1 MAQVL
6 DYLNWRGDV
15 PFSASP
21 FNEVDNY
28 IVSKIVTLDFTGIV
42 PRNEAAVPIRDAV
55 AAYLERGE
63 EKLGALAS
71 ASILTAVKA
80 LPDTVR
86 FGSLMLSGYVNKRNA
101 EETEQFSALTVY
113 LPDGRHFVSFRG
125 TDDTILAWK
134 ENLLMSIEDSVAA
147 QKDALR
153 YLKWAASSYRG
164 EFLVGGHSKGGN
176 LAVYAAAMA
185 PEAVQDRI
193 TDVYSNDG
201 PGFRPGFTESPGYL
215 RIRPK
220 LHVLLPQ
227 HSVIGTLLIQDRDY
241 TVVRCPRAGAA
252 AHDGFTWQTTPTGFE
267 HCDSLTRV
275 SRTLDE
281 GMDRALA
288 EMSPEQQKLLVEEIF
303 DALSATG
310 AVTVTDLTAN
320 KLKQAGVLLSSYRR
334 SSASRKLV
342 RAVLDSL
349 VREYAPE
356 RFVRMADNRRMRK
369 AAEEAKEEAED

>member
-1 MAQVL
+1 MAQIL
-6 DYLNWRGDV
+6 DYLTWRGDV
-15 PFSASP
+15 PFSSSP

-28 IVSKIVTLDFTGIV
+28 IISKIVTLDFTGIV
-42 PRNEAAVPIRDAV
+42 PRNNTAIPIRDALC
-55 AAYLERGE
+55 AYEERGA

-71 ASILTAVKA
+71 DNILTAVKM

-86 FGSLMLSGYVNKRNA
+86 FGGLMLSGYANKRSDEN
-101 EETEQFSALTVY
+101 TEQFSALTVY

-125 TDDTILAWK
+125 TDDTIVAWK
-134 ENLLMSIEDSVAA
+134 ENILMSIEDTVAS

-153 YLKWAASSYRG
+153 YLKWAAASYRG
-164 EFLVGGHSKGGN
+164 EFIVGGHSKGGN
-176 LAVYAAAMA
+176 LAVYAAACA
-185 PEAVQDRI
+185 PEVIQDRI

-201 PGFRPGFTESPGYL
+201 PGFRPGFTETPGYL
-215 RIRPK
+215 RIRPR

-227 HSVIGTLLIQDRDY
+227 HSVIGTLLIQDTDY
-241 TVVRCPRAGAA
+241 TVVKCPKAGAA
-252 AHDGFTWQTTPTGFE
+252 AHDGFTWETTPTGFV
-267 HCDSLTRV
+267 HCDSLTRA

-281 GMDRALA
+281 GMDKALA

-320 KLKQAGVLLSSYRR
+320 KLKQAGVLLGSYRK
-334 SSASRKLV
+334 STASRKLV

-349 VREYAPE
+349 VKEYAPE
-356 RFVRMADNRRMRK
+356 RLVRMADNRRNMEK
-369 AAEEAKEEAED
+369 